1 MKLVEDFDRIKKR
14 WSVKIIKLG
23 AAASAGWLAVQGLG
37 LAGSVPQW
45 VPAAVTGVVFV
56 AALVASYTAQANLPQ
71 PTKDSQ

>member
-37 LAGSVPQW
+37 LAGSVPPW
-45 VPAAVTGVVFV
+45 VPAAVTGVVFA
-56 AALVASYTAQANLPQ
+56 AALGGILHGSGELAATS
-71 PTKDSQ
+71 D